1 MDRDKVIHEPVL
13 LKEVINYLDIKPD
26 GIYVDCTLGDG
37 GYSSTIIKRLADGKL
52 ISLDWDHNAIKF
64 VRKHYE
70 NLLQQKH
77 WLIRKANFAKIKSVL
92 RSEDID
98 KVDGVVFDL
107 GLSSR
112 QLDLPE
118 RGFSFKFDSEIDMR
132 MDEDMA
138 VDANDLIKV
147 AGRKQLTEIIGNFGE
162 ERFAGRIARA
172 IKDWVDENPKKDIS
186 ARELVDLIRRVV
198 PASYRKGSSHP
209 ARRTFQAL
217 RIAVNDELNNLA
229 VGVTSALSQLA
240 SEGRIVV
247 VSYHSLED
255 RIVKQIFENKID
267 NGSFESVVEGIVTPS
282 ETELDKNP
290 RSSSAKLRVIEKK

>member
-1 MDRDKVIHEPVL
+1 
-13 LKEVINYLDIKPD
+13 
-26 GIYVDCTLGDG
+26 
-37 GYSSTIIKRLADGKL
+37 
-52 ISLDWDHNAIKF
+52 
-64 VRKHYE
+64 
-70 NLLQQKH
+70 
-77 WLIRKANFAKIKSVL
+77 
-92 RSEDID
+92 
-98 KVDGVVFDL
+98 
-107 GLSSR
+107 
-112 QLDLPE
+112 
-118 RGFSFKFDSEIDMR
+118 

-172 IKDWVDENPKKDIS
+172 IKDWVDENPKEDIS

-240 SEGRIVV
+240 SKGRLVV

-255 RIVKQIFENKID
+255 RIVKQIFEDKID
-267 NGSFESVVEGIVTPS
+267 DGSFASVVEGIVTPS

-290 RSSSAKLRVIEKK
+290 RSSSAKLRAIEKK